1 MIEDEGEVVGS
12 GRIWVGVRIGLE
24 EAGGEEKMRNKGVLS
39 PNIQKT
45 TDRRRVFDHEFEP
58 SAEVDALTALQPP

>member
-1 MIEDEGEVVGS
+1 
-12 GRIWVGVRIGLE
+12 
-24 EAGGEEKMRNKGVLS
+24 MRNKGVLS

-58 SAEVDALTALQPP
+58 SAEVDALTALQPA